1 MVYILFLTL
10 MKAVIHISE
19 ITNMEKYS
27 NYKEQMGRLKK
38 AMDHHFLLE
47 ALFIEY
53 AIMED
58 RCESLL
64 RHSGVFNPERHDT
77 INKKLNRI
85 ADLARNKK
93 ALIRK
98 YISAELIE
106 DIKTWKEERNRLIH
120 ALMKQNLTGE
130 ELERIGFQ
138 GQELVKV
145 LCSKTTS
152 YKRALERSHRKEG

>member
-1 MVYILFLTL
+1 MIVTG
-10 MKAVIHISE
+10 E
-19 ITNMEKYS
+19 ITNMDKYG

-38 AMDHHFLLE
+38 AMDNHFQLE

-64 RHSGVFNPERHDT
+64 RHSGVFNPERHKT
-77 INKKLNRI
+77 INSKLNRI

-93 ALIRK
+93 SLIRK
-98 YISAELIE
+98 YISDELIE
-106 DIKTWKEERNRLIH
+106 EIKVWKEERNRLIH
-120 ALMKQNLTGE
+120 ALMKQSLTSG
-130 ELERIGFQ
+130 ELEQLATQ
-138 GQELVKV
+138 GQTIVKI

-152 YKRALERSHRKEG
+152 YKRALEREQKRMEETTK

>member
-1 MVYILFLTL
+1 MIGT
-10 MKAVIHISE
+10 SE
-19 ITNMEKYS
+19 ITNMEKYG

-38 AMDHHFLLE
+38 AMDNHFLLE

-64 RHSGVFNPERHDT
+64 RHSGVFNPEKHDT

-85 ADLARNKK
+85 AELVRNKK
-93 ALIRK
+93 SLIRK

-106 DIKTWKEERNRLIH
+106 EIKVWKEERNRLIH
-120 ALMKQNLTGE
+120 ALMKQSLTSE
-130 ELERIGFQ
+130 KLEQIAAQ
-138 GQELVKV
+138 GQAIVKT

-152 YKRALERSHRKEG
+152 YKRALEREQKRMEEQTK

>member
-1 MVYILFLTL
+1 MIATN
-10 MKAVIHISE
+10 E
-19 ITNMEKYS
+19 ITNMEKYG

-38 AMDHHFLLE
+38 AMDNHFLLE

-64 RHSGVFNPERHDT
+64 RHSGVFKPEKHDT

-85 ADLARNKK
+85 AELVRNKK
-93 ALIRK
+93 SLIRK
-98 YISAELIE
+98 YISDESIE
-106 DIKTWKEERNRLIH
+106 EIKAWKDERNRLIH
-120 ALMKQNLTGE
+120 ALMKQSLTSE
-130 ELERIGFQ
+130 ELEQIAAQ
-138 GQELVKV
+138 GQQIVKT

-152 YKRALERSHRKEG
+152 YKRALEREQKRMEEQIK

>member
-1 MVYILFLTL
+1 MIDT
-10 MKAVIHISE
+10 SE
-19 ITNMEKYS
+19 ITSMEKYG

-38 AMDHHFLLE
+38 AMDNHFLLE

-58 RCESLL
+58 RCESIL
-64 RHSGVFNPERHDT
+64 RHSGVFNPEKHDT

-85 ADLARNKK
+85 AELARNKK

-98 YISAELIE
+98 YISDELIE
-106 DIKTWKEERNRLIH
+106 EIKGWKEERNRLIH
-120 ALMKQNLTGE
+120 ALMKQSLTSE
-130 ELERIGFQ
+130 ELEQIAAQ
-138 GQELVKV
+138 GQQIVKT

-152 YKRALERSHRKEG
+152 YKRALEREQKRMEEQKK

>member
-1 MVYILFLTL
+1 MIVT
-10 MKAVIHISE
+10 SE
-19 ITNMEKYS
+19 ITNMEKYG

-38 AMDHHFLLE
+38 AMDNHFLLE

-64 RHSGVFNPERHDT
+64 RHSDAFNPEKHDT

-85 ADLARNKK
+85 AELVRNKK
-93 ALIRK
+93 SLIRK

-106 DIKTWKEERNRLIH
+106 EIKVWKEEHNRLIH
-120 ALMKQNLTGE
+120 TLMKQSLT
-130 ELERIGFQ
+130 
-138 GQELVKV
+138 GQELEQLAAQGQQIVKT

-152 YKRALERSHRKEG
+152 YKRALEREQKRMEEQTK

>member
-1 MVYILFLTL
+1 
-10 MKAVIHISE
+10 
-19 ITNMEKYS
+19 MEKYG

-38 AMDHHFLLE
+38 AMDNHFLLE

-64 RHSGVFNPERHDT
+64 RHSGVFNPEKHDT

-85 ADLARNKK
+85 AELVRNKK
-93 ALIRK
+93 SLIRK

-106 DIKTWKEERNRLIH
+106 EIKGWKEERNRLIH
-120 ALMKQNLTGE
+120 ALMKQSLTSE
-130 ELERIGFQ
+130 ELEQIAAQ
-138 GQELVKV
+138 GQQIVKT

-152 YKRALERSHRKEG
+152 YKRALEREQKRMEEQTK

>member
-1 MVYILFLTL
+1 MIDT
-10 MKAVIHISE
+10 SE

-38 AMDHHFLLE
+38 AMDNHFLLE

-64 RHSGVFNPERHDT
+64 RHSGVFNPEKHDT

-85 ADLARNKK
+85 AELVRNKK
-93 ALIRK
+93 SLIRK

-106 DIKTWKEERNRLIH
+106 EIKGWKEERNRLIH
-120 ALMKQNLTGE
+120 ALMKQSLTSE
-130 ELERIGFQ
+130 ELEQIAAQ
-138 GQELVKV
+138 GQRLVKT

-152 YKRALERSHRKEG
+152 YKRALEREQKRMEEKKK

>member
-1 MVYILFLTL
+1 MIDT
-10 MKAVIHISE
+10 SD
-19 ITNMEKYS
+19 ITNMEKYG

-38 AMDHHFLLE
+38 AMDNHFLLE
-47 ALFIEY
+47 TLFIEY

-93 ALIRK
+93 SLIRK
-98 YISAELIE
+98 YISDELIE
-106 DIKTWKEERNRLIH
+106 AIKGWKDERNRLIH
-120 ALMKQNLTGE
+120 ALMKQSLTSE
-130 ELERIGFQ
+130 ELEQIAAQ
-138 GQELVKV
+138 GQQLVKT

-152 YKRALERSHRKEG
+152 YKRALERIQNNGRVEP